1 MTSMSVQVPT
11 LLGAPHVQTLPA
23 LLNEFSVQVVGS
35 VSTTLVVP
43 LVLLPV
49 MMLWPVIVTVPVI
62 PCVKGL
68 VCVGVTVT
76 SGAGSTVIDNVFEST
91 PVVIAL
97 PVRVALLLTVPGAV
111 AVGLTLKLIVR
122 VSKLFPGAMNGVLLK
137 VIDGARGALKARLV
151 PLPRVGVKRVG
162 KLGVTTGGMAP
173 PAEPGPAGLL
183 TFTVT
188 ESPGIPVVMPSPWTT
203 CRPFGPLAAFSVGG
217 VSVKFMHQPLVG
229 PLLSAWMF
237 WLKYRLQVPLPSRV
251 P

>member
-1 MTSMSVQVPT
+1 MTSMSVQVTT

-49 MMLWPVIVTVPVI
+49 MMLWPVMVMVPVD
-62 PCVKGL
+62 PWVKGG

-97 PVRVALLLTVPGAV
+97 PVSVALLLTVPGAV

-122 VSKLFPGAMNGVLLK
+122 VSKLFPGAMNSVLLQLMLCPE
-137 VIDGARGALKARLV
+137 GAPQVQFV
-151 PLPRVGVKRVG
+151 PLPPVGVKPVG
-162 KLGVTTGGMAP
+162 KMSVA
-173 PAEPGPAGLL
+173 
-183 TFTVT
+183 
-188 ESPGIPVVMPSPWTT
+188 SP
-203 CRPFGPLAAFSVGG
+203 
-217 VSVKFMHQPLVG
+217 
-229 PLLSAWMF
+229 
-237 WLKYRLQVPLPSRV
+237 
-251 P
+251 